1 MITLKQDGKT
11 FLLTRVRLSEGQ
23 FTGFST
29 FKREI
34 KWAVKWAVT
43 GKALREAVAKPV
55 RQLDT
60 LPPGYVR
67 ITLERTLQNK
77 TVPRNAR
84 TVKVKGFSAC
94 AAERCIGCTKF
105 SAKNWKLILK
115 TLGVK

>member
-94 AAERCIGCTKF
+94 AAERRIGCTEF
-105 SAKNWKLILK
+105 SARNWKLILK

>member
-34 KWAVKWAVT
+34 KWAVT
-43 GKALREAVAKPV
+43 GKALREAFAKPV
-55 RQLDT
+55 DPVL
-60 LPPGYVR
+60 GYVKV
-67 ITLERTLQNK
+67 TLERVLQNK

-105 SAKNWKLILK
+105 SAKNWKLIKK

>member
-11 FLLTRVRLSEGQ
+11 FLLTRLRLSEGQ
-23 FTGFST
+23 FTPMYGS
-29 FKREI
+29 FKQEI
-34 KWAVKWAVT
+34 KWAVT

-94 AAERCIGCTKF
+94 AAERRIGCTEF
-105 SAKNWKLILK
+105 SARNWKLILK